1 MLSQGKWKLTM
12 AAPASDLL
20 VVCFFAFFYSALE
33 LHSVRIGLASTPEM
47 RLRFSTG
54 VQKLTLASTL
64 GSFDEDTGL
73 VGC

>member
-1 MLSQGKWKLTM
+1 MEADYGG
-12 AAPASDLL
+12 A
-20 VVCFFAFFYSALE
+20 CFRSFRGMFLCLFFYSALE

-54 VQKLTLASTL
+54 VQNLTLASTL

>member
-1 MLSQGKWKLTM
+1 MEADYGG
-12 AAPASDLL
+12 A
-20 VVCFFAFFYSALE
+20 CFRSFRGMFLCLFYSAVE

-73 VGC
+73 VGR

>member
-1 MLSQGKWKLTM
+1 MEADYGGACFRSFRGM
-12 AAPASDLL
+12 FLL
-20 VVCFFAFFYSALE
+20 PFLQRFGA
-33 LHSVRIGLASTPEM
+33 SVRIGLASAPEM